1 MTRNPETGDGHSGA
15 GHSPAGH
22 SPAGH
27 SGAGH
32 SPAGHS
38 PAGHSGAGHSPAGH
52 SPAGHGH
59 GSHDSDPTGADHP
72 YGHSHAHDLSAESD
86 HRYLTITLGLLA
98 AFMAFEVVTAFLS
111 HSLALLADA
120 GHMLADVGAIAGSLV
135 ALRLAARP
143 ETGSHTFGMKRA
155 EILAAVG
162 NGITLLVVAAL
173 VTFESIER
181 LVHPVTVHGAT
192 LIVVAGVGVAINVV
206 ATLTLAKANR
216 RSLNIQGAYQH
227 VVTDLYG
234 FLGTVAAGIVIVT
247 SGFSRADSIASLAV
261 VALMLKAA
269 LQLLRPALRILLEAT
284 PDDIDLEEV
293 RRHLLELTEVASVHD
308 LHAWTLTSSLPILTA
323 HVVVTDDCIS
333 RGEIGRVLD
342 HLQGCLAGHFDV
354 AHSTLQL
361 EAIGHIE
368 HELGGHL

>member
-1 MTRNPETGDGHSGA
+1 MTPNPESDHGRDATGHA
-15 GHSPAGH
+15 A
-22 SPAGH
+22 A
-27 SGAGH
+27 
-32 SPAGHS
+32 
-38 PAGHSGAGHSPAGH
+38 
-52 SPAGHGH
+52 
-59 GSHDSDPTGADHP
+59 ADHH
-72 YGHSHAHDLSAESD
+72 YDNHDHANHIDNANHDDHDHAQGHTHAVSAESD
-86 HRYLTITLGLLA
+86 HKYLTITLCLLT
-98 AFMAFEVVTAFLS
+98 AFMAFEVVTAILS

-120 GHMLADVGAIAGSLV
+120 GHMLADVGAIAGSLI

-155 EILAAVG
+155 EILAAAG

-173 VTFESIER
+173 VAVEAIER
-181 LVHPVTVHGAT
+181 LVHPVSVHGAT
-192 LIVVAGVGVAINVV
+192 LIVVAGVGVGVNVV
-206 ATLTLAKANR
+206 ATMTLAKANR
-216 RSLNIQGAYQH
+216 RSLNIEGAYRH
-227 VVTDLYG
+227 VLTDLYG
-234 FLGTVAAGIVIVT
+234 FIGTVIAGIVIVVW
-247 SGFSRADSIASLAV
+247 GFSRADSIASLV
-261 VALMLKAA
+261 VVVLMLKAA
-269 LQLLRPALRILLEAT
+269 VGLLRPALRILLEAT

-361 EAIGHIE
+361 EAIGHID
-368 HELGGHL
+368 HELGGHA

>member
-1 MTRNPETGDGHSGA
+1 MTPSPENDRGNDSAHDSGHDSTHGPAHDHGSA
-15 GHSPAGH
+15 GHAESAGPAH
-22 SPAGH
+22 D
-27 SGAGH
+27 
-32 SPAGHS
+32 
-38 PAGHSGAGHSPAGH
+38 
-52 SPAGHGH
+52 HGH
-59 GSHDSDPTGADHP
+59 GV
-72 YGHSHAHDLSAESD
+72 SAESD
-86 HRYLTITLGLLA
+86 RRYLTITLGLLT
-98 AFMAFEVVTAFLS
+98 AFMAFEVTTAFLS

-155 EILAAVG
+155 EILAALG
-162 NGITLLVVAAL
+162 NGITLLVVSAL

-181 LVHPVTVHGAT
+181 LVHPIRVHGVT
-192 LIVVAGVGVAINVV
+192 LIVVATIGVAINLV
-206 ATLTLAKANR
+206 ATLTLARANR
-216 RSLNIQGAYQH
+216 RSLNIEGAYRH

-234 FLGTVAAGIVIVT
+234 FIGTVVAGIVVVT
-247 SGFSRADSIASLAV
+247 SGLSRADSIASLVV

-269 LQLLRPALRILLEAT
+269 LQLLRPAVRILLEAT

-293 RRHLLELTEVASVHD
+293 RRHLLELSEVASVHD

-342 HLQGCLAGHFDV
+342 HLQGCLAGHCDV

-361 EAIGHIE
+361 EAIGHID
-368 HELGGHL
+368 HELGGHP